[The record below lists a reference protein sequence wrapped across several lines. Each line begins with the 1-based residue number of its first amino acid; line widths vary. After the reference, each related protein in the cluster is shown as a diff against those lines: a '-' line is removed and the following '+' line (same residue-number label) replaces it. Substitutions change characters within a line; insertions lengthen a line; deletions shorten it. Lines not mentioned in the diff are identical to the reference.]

1 MMKRI
6 LLIGVVS
13 FCVIAILG
21 TFTLPPLSAA
31 TPEIL
36 KKAKQ
41 EGVVVWYTTMPGAGR
56 KILKK
61 LFEAKYPIK
70 LEVFQ
75 AGSLDI
81 IGRYQ
86 TELSVNKVKVDCIH
100 ITDMVFYL
108 DMLEKGNLMKYDS
121 PEYAAYT
128 GLTKG
133 WVYPGYI
140 FPLRVMPIASLVN
153 TKFVD
158 WKNIKSYNDML
169 IPKFK
174 GRIAAGDVATSTR
187 AYLNFYGLEKEY
199 GMSWY
204 KKLTGLDA
212 QYYES
217 SEKAMSSCMAG
228 QWPILFEAW
237 LYTGYQYGV
246 LKKAPV
252 HSVITKEGSVV
263 VPAPNTIMK
272 QAPHPNA
279 AKVLQDFLYSKEAQT
294 NLGKT
299 LGVNSGRSDVDP
311 PPGIPKLS
319 QIKVIGI
326 DFKDAKQKRK
336 ALIEEWRKVS
346 GR

>member
-1 MMKRI
+1 MKKI
-6 LLIGVVS
+6 LIIGAMI
-13 FCVIAILG
+13 FCAAVIME
-21 TFTLPPLSAA
+21 TFAPLSLSAA
-31 TPEIL
+31 TAEIL
-36 KKAKQ
+36 RKAKE
-41 EGVVVWYTTMPGAGR
+41 EGVVVWYTTMPGAAR
-56 KILKK
+56 KVLKK
-61 LFEAKYPIK
+61 EFEKKYPIK
-70 LEVFQ
+70 LEIFQ

-121 PEYAAYT
+121 PEHAAYS
-128 GLTKG
+128 GLPKG
-133 WVYPGYI
+133 WAYSGYI
-140 FPLRVMPIASLVN
+140 VPLRVMPIASLVN

-158 WKNIKSYNDML
+158 WKSIKSYNDML
-169 IPKFK
+169 LPKFK

-199 GMSWY
+199 GMKWY
-204 KKLTGLDA
+204 EKLTELDA

-217 SEKAMSSCMAG
+217 SEKAMSSCMSG

-252 HSVITKEGSVV
+252 HSLITKEGSVV
-263 VPAPNTIMK
+263 VPAPNAIMK

-279 AKVLQDFLYSKEAQT
+279 ARVLQDFLYSKEIQT
-294 NLGKT
+294 LLGKT
-299 LGVNSGRSDVDP
+299 LGVNSGRSDVEP

-319 QIKVIGI
+319 QIKVI
-326 DFKDAKQKRK
+326 DVNFKDAQQKRK
-336 ALIEEWRKVS
+336 ELIEKWRKVS